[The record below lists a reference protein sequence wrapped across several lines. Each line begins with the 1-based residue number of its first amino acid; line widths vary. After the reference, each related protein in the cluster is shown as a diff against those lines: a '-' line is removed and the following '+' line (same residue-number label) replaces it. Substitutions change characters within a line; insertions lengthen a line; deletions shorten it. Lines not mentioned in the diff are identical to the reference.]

1 MRFILYARAS
11 TKDKQQPEHQLAEL
25 REEATRRQW
34 SIVAEFIEKESGRK
48 DDRPL
53 WEETL
58 RLVRTN
64 QADGV
69 ASVRLSRF
77 ARSTAHLCTLEREF
91 REAGKSMVCTR
102 QPVDTSTPMGRAFFR
117 ILAVID
123 ELEAEIT
130 QENVTIAVRRAIK
143 ERGGAWGR
151 QRETPSAAALTTA
164 HQLRAPGA
172 DGHRMPWR
180 GVSEMLA
187 AMGETQPARKHGK
200 SAHPARPWPIGTL
213 RDALARVELPPPLRV
228 P

>member
-1 MRFILYARAS
+1 MRFVLYARAS
-11 TKDKQQPEHQLAEL
+11 TKDKQQPEHQIAEL
-25 REEATRRQW
+25 RTEAERRQW
-34 SIVAEFIEKESGRK
+34 VIVAEFIEKESGRK

-58 RLVRTN
+58 RLIRTN

-91 REAGKSMVCTR
+91 REAGKMMVCTR

-130 QENVTIAVRRAIK
+130 QENVTIAVRKAIDA
-143 ERGGAWGR
+143 RGGAWGR
-151 QRETPSAAALTTA
+151 QREAVPELTLQQVRT
-164 HQLRAPGA
+164 LRAAGRSWRDISDTLA
-172 DGHRMPWR
+172 LDGHK
-180 GVSEMLA
+180 
-187 AMGETQPARKHGK
+187 QPARAHGR

-213 RDALARVELPPPLRV
+213 RDAAARVELPPRRKR
-228 P
+228 